1 MSDIGQ
7 MEKKHETDVS
17 AQQPRAQ
24 APSRISSPDVQQEW
38 PHHSQSSTRQG
49 PKEALGVG
57 SLDVCSPTTT
67 GVGEGDSVRPT
78 ISRLKKRSD
87 FLAVSRGRRKR
98 RRGFMLQALRRTDG
112 RVPDGIRVGF
122 TCSKKVGNAVV
133 RNRAKRRL
141 RAASRMSLPLH
152 GQQGWDYVLV
162 GRPNET
168 ASVPFHDLCADLH
181 TALSE
186 LHAHEARG

>member
-1 MSDIGQ
+1 

-38 PHHSQSSTRQG
+38 PHYSQSQTRQG
-49 PKEALGVG
+49 PKEAFGL
-57 SLDVCSPTTT
+57 SLINVCSRTTT
-67 GVGEGDSVRPT
+67 KVGEGSIVRPA
-78 ISRLKKRSD
+78 ISILKKRSD
-87 FLAVSRGRRKR
+87 FLAVSRGLRKR
-98 RRGFMLQALRRTDG
+98 RRGFMLQALKRTDG
-112 RVPDGIRVGF
+112 WTPDRIRVGF
-122 TCSKKVGNAVV
+122 TCSKKVGNAVA

-141 RAASRMSLPLH
+141 RAASRMTLPLH
-152 GQQGWDYVLV
+152 GQKGWDYVLV

-186 LHAHEARG
+186 LHAHEIRR